1 MHIYRHLTA
10 NNIKLTSMDFHREL
24 SMESYLIENPDVLVL
39 DDDELSTIEILE
51 AELPVKGGRIGKNTD
66 GRIDLLARYGESTLG
81 ILELKLGELNQ
92 DHLNQLED
100 YLSETSQIEKLIDKD
115 IDTANLKYIGV
126 LIGKAID
133 KNLAQK
139 ISAGY
144 LIRESIPVAAL
155 TINRYRGQDNNIYVI
170 TDTYFQN
177 TSKKF
182 DRTKYIFDEEEY
194 GKSRLV
200 LAVIKKHVENNP
212 DITFSQLE
220 SAFPRSLQG
229 SWGCFDTIERAEE
242 IHANSGYK
250 RHFIRPDEIIKLKD
264 AIIAV
269 GTQWSIRSISNFIP
283 KAKGLGYK
291 ISEKKQ

>member
-1 MHIYRHLTA
+1 
-10 NNIKLTSMDFHREL
+10 
-24 SMESYLIENPDVLVL
+24 MESYLIENPDVLVL